1 MIEKEVIPEVN
12 DALVKEN
19 TDCKTVK
26 EYKKQVRDSLVSDK
40 KSEAEQTN
48 QETLWNKI
56 MDNATQFKDFS
67 EADIKRKSQT
77 LKLRIKRWQDTLA

>member
-48 QETLWNKI
+48 QRHSGIRLWIMLHSLKI
-56 MDNATQFKDFS
+56 SLKQIS
-67 EADIKRKSQT
+67 KRKSQT

>member
-26 EYKKQVRDSLVSDK
+26 NI
-40 KSEAEQTN
+40 KS
-48 QETLWNKI
+48 
-56 MDNATQFKDFS
+56 
-67 EADIKRKSQT
+67 R
-77 LKLRIKRWQDTLA
+77 